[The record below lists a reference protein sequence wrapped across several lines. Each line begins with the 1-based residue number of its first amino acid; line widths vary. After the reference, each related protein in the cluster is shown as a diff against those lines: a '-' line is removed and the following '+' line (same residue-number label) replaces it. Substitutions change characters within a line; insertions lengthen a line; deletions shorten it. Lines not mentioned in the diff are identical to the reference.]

1 MFFLTMVIIGLAA
14 PLAAADDVMAG
25 LGAPPPQPPGSGM
38 TAGMYWAA
46 MLAAVAAAGGAWALA
61 AIGQQRFTR
70 WRSRMVD
77 EADVSFGEMMNQMPA
92 ARYINR
98 SLYVAVAAGVLGG
111 AASGRLGQEWSWT
124 FAFCGGMA
132 VFFGVMMAARWF
144 LGFMQKL
151 RLEKFNDQ
159 LEEALLGMSNALR
172 AGFSITQAIEMVVK
186 QKRQPLS
193 VEFSLMLQQTRLGMT
208 FDDALRNM
216 AARVK
221 SEDFE
226 LVSGAIRTARMTGGD
241 LTGVFDRLAAMIR
254 ERRRIQRRI
263 QTLTAQGRLQGR
275 VLASLPMFLLL
286 ILYWMKPDM
295 VRNFFSQPAG
305 IAIFLFVVV
314 LEVCGFLVIRKIV
327 NIDI

>member
-1 MFFLTMVIIGLAA
+1 MGLT
-14 PLAAADDVMAG
+14 
-25 LGAPPPQPPGSGM
+25 SGM
-38 TAGMYWAA
+38 YGAA
-46 MLAAVAAAGGAWALA
+46 LLAAVAAAGGAWALA
-61 AIGQQRFTR
+61 AIGETLFAR

-77 EADVSFGEMMNQMPA
+77 EADVSFGDMLNQMPA

-98 SLYVAVAAGVLGG
+98 SLYVAVLVGLAVG
-111 AASGRLGQEWSWT
+111 ALTGRVGREWSWT
-124 FAFCGGMA
+124 FALCGGVVA
-132 VFFGVMMAARWF
+132 FFGVVMAARWL
-144 LGFMQKL
+144 LGFLQKL

-186 QKRQPLS
+186 QKRQPIS

-208 FDDALRNM
+208 FDDALKNM
-216 AARVK
+216 NARVK

-226 LVSGAIRTARMTGGD
+226 LVSGAIRTARLTGGD

-295 VRNFFSQPAG
+295 VRDFFSQTAG
-305 IAIFLFVVV
+305 IAIFLLVVV
-314 LEVCGFLVIRKIV
+314 LEICGFLFIRKIV